1 MDYYKIDKENMN
13 CIGDSWNDLP
23 MFKSI
28 ENSFTFTYSPVDVQ
42 KETKHVINNLE
53 ECISIILDIQPC

>member
-1 MDYYKIDKENMN
+1 MDYYKIDKDNMN

-28 ENSFTFTYSPVDVQ
+28 ENSFTYSPVDVQ
-42 KETKHVINNLE
+42 NEIKHVINNLE
-53 ECISIILDIQPC
+53 ESISIILDTKPC